1 MTWVSAND
9 FMPWVG
15 KNIRSSD
22 DLTLNQKLVVTF
34 KLLYAWK
41 HLLPIRH
48 SKVILKYKKC
58 VWLNGKYFQV
68 KLFLSI

>member
-48 SKVILKYKKC
+48 SKVILKYKN
-58 VWLNGKYFQV
+58 VFG
-68 KLFLSI
+68 